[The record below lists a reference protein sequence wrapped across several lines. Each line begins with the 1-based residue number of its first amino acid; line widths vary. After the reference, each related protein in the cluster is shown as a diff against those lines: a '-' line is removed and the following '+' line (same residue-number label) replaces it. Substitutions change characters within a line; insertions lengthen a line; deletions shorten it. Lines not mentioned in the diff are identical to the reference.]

1 MNNATATAT
10 TAEID
15 NRPHPWD
22 PARIGNKGVAHHLIE
37 SFRKHVVEDPQRRQ
51 AMRQLMQAVSEA
63 DAAAATPV
71 RTSGAFTPGAHSM
84 PRTATRTRCTS
95 GGLAR

>member
-1 MNNATATAT
+1 MNNATATTA

-15 NRPHPWD
+15 NRPHPWN

-51 AMRQLMQAVSEA
+51 AMRQLMQAVSDADAEA
-63 DAAAATPV
+63 AAAATPV
-71 RTSGAFTPGAHSM
+71 RTSGAFAPGAHSM
-84 PRTATRTRCTS
+84 PRTATRNRRH
-95 GGLAR
+95 AMR